1 MTNAKQDNDMT
12 DRKGVVYTKNETKLL
27 WSIELNV
34 IFDENQIEQRRDWSY
49 RSGLRWKQSR
59 LIVID

>member
-34 IFDENQIEQRRDWSY
+34 IFDEN
-49 RSGLRWKQSR
+49 
-59 LIVID
+59 